1 MKKRILLIS
10 IFFIIVIVV
19 VTVIFGIYEH
29 NLNSNSTINNQIVDI
44 NEIEQ
49 LYKNGNSD
57 LASKKLTDLQEY
69 LRSTRSKSVDYS
81 SLITIS
87 SISILFIVAVFAY
100 IYYSILRPFDKL
112 KGFASEIS
120 KGNFDFPLEY
130 ERGNYFGDFTWA
142 FDSMRQEITKAR
154 ICEKEAIENNKTVI
168 ASLSHDIKTPIASIM
183 AYAEALE
190 ANMDDTY
197 EKRVEYTNVI
207 IRKSE
212 EVKKLTDDLFL
223 HSVSDMDRI
232 SYREEK
238 VDLLDV
244 IKTSA
249 NDFKANSKINFKT
262 NINSAF
268 IKGDKERLFQVF
280 ENLINN
286 SIKYANTNM
295 DISLEENNSNYI
307 VNIKD
312 YGPGID
318 DKDLPF
324 IFEKFYRGNNAIGI
338 QGTGLGLYIV
348 KYMMEKMNG
357 NIEVINDNGLLVKL
371 IFKKDFIS

>member
-49 LYKNGNSD
+49 LYKNGNSE

-120 KGNFDFPLEY
+120 KGNFDLPLEY

-223 HSVSDMDRI
+223 HSISDMDRI

-238 VDLLDV
+238 VDLLDI

-286 SIKYANTNM
+286 SIKYANTNI
-295 DISLEENNSNYI
+295 DINLEENNNNYI

>member
-49 LYKNGNSD
+49 LYKNGNSE

-120 KGNFDFPLEY
+120 KGNFDLPLEY

-286 SIKYANTNM
+286 SIKYANTNI
-295 DISLEENNSNYI
+295 DINLEENNNNYI

>member
-19 VTVIFGIYEH
+19 VTVIFGIYEQ

-49 LYKNGNSD
+49 LYKNGNSE

-120 KGNFDFPLEY
+120 KGNFDLPLEY

-223 HSVSDMDRI
+223 HSISDMDRI

-238 VDLLDV
+238 VDLLDI

-286 SIKYANTNM
+286 SIKYANTNI
-295 DISLEENNSNYI
+295 DINLEENNNNYI

>member
-49 LYKNGNSD
+49 LYKNGNSE

-120 KGNFDFPLEY
+120 KGNFDLPLEY

-223 HSVSDMDRI
+223 HSISDMDRI

-238 VDLLDV
+238 VDLLDI

-286 SIKYANTNM
+286 SIKYANTNI
-295 DISLEENNSNYI
+295 DINLEENNNNYI

-324 IFEKFYRGNNAIGI
+324 IFEKFYRGNNEIGI
-338 QGTGLGLYIV
+338 QGTG
-348 KYMMEKMNG
+348 
-357 NIEVINDNGLLVKL
+357 
-371 IFKKDFIS
+371 

>member
-49 LYKNGNSD
+49 LYKNGNSE

-120 KGNFDFPLEY
+120 KGNFDLPLEY

-223 HSVSDMDRI
+223 HSISDMDRI

-238 VDLLDV
+238 VDLLDI

-249 NDFKANSKINFKT
+249 NDFKANSKINSKT

-286 SIKYANTNM
+286 SIKYANTNI
-295 DISLEENNSNYI
+295 DINLEENNNNYI

-312 YGPGID
+312 YGLGID

>member
-49 LYKNGNSD
+49 LYKNGNSE

-120 KGNFDFPLEY
+120 KGNFDLPLEY

-286 SIKYANTNM
+286 SIKYANTNI
-295 DISLEENNSNYI
+295 DINLEENNNNYI
-307 VNIKD
+307 VNVKD